1 MASCQVVA
9 GGAGLVPQQQ
19 FEILYAEHHGWLRSW
34 LRKKLGNAFD
44 AADLAHDTYLRI
56 LKTGHLPESDQS
68 RRHLAQI
75 ANGLVIDLFRR
86 RQIESAYLDLLA
98 SLPEAQAPSEETRAL
113 VIEALVE
120 IDAVLHGLSAKARA
134 ALLLHR
140 LDGLSYRE
148 IAEQLEVS
156 VSSVEK
162 YIAAG
167 LVACFRAVH
176 GYAH

>member
-1 MASCQVVA
+1 M
-9 GGAGLVPQQQ
+9 
-19 FEILYAEHHGWLRSW
+19 YAEHHGWLRAW

-56 LKTGHLPESDQS
+56 LKTGHLPQSDQS

-86 RQIESAYLDLLA
+86 RQIESAYFDALA
-98 SLPEAQAPSEETRAL
+98 SLPEPQHPSEETRAL

-140 LDGLSYRE
+140 LDGSSYRE